1 VNTLDA
7 IGPSLPQ
14 LARDSIEHWLR
25 CHVSLTLDELSAPPA
40 PVFVTLHMTSGELRG
55 CMGTL
60 VARELDVRH
69 ETLRCA
75 VLAATEDP
83 RFTPLALSELDR
95 VKIDVTVLCPLE
107 AIGSPESLDPKRYG
121 VVVSDGQGRRG
132 VLLPD
137 LDGIDDAVTQLSIAR
152 RKAGIAPMAPVEL
165 QRFEALR
172 FHEQG

>member
-25 CHVSLTLDELSAPPA
+25 CHVSLTLDELYAPPA
-40 PVFVTLHMTSGELRG
+40 PVFVTLHMISGELRG

-60 VARELDVRH
+60 VAREPDVRY

-83 RFTPLALSELDR
+83 RFTPLPLNELDR

-107 AIGSPESLDPKRYG
+107 AVESPELLDPKRYG

-137 LDGIDDAVTQLSIAR
+137 LDGIDDVLTQLSIAR
-152 RKAGIAPMAPVEL
+152 RKAGIAPTAPVEL